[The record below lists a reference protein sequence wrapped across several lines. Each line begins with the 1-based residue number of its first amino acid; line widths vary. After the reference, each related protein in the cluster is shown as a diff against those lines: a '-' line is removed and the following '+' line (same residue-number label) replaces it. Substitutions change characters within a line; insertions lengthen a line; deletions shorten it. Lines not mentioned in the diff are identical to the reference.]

1 VLRESLFSGVILKRN
16 INLGLQLVL
25 NLDEVTNVFNFETAD
40 F

>member
-1 VLRESLFSGVILKRN
+1 
-16 INLGLQLVL
+16 LGLQLVL

>member
-1 VLRESLFSGVILKRN
+1 
-16 INLGLQLVL
+16 VL